1 MVGEAE
7 RNRATDQQL
16 RQEIDARNELDS
28 VAYQVQRRL
37 DELGDSAPEHE
48 RARAEMLIGEARQ
61 AIQQEAPLDR
71 VRSLTSEL
79 QQVYQA
85 LVARV
90 GAGVG
95 GGGFG
100 GGASPQDGSPGGTG
114 SAADDDVVDADF
126 DRS

>member
-1 MVGEAE
+1 M
-7 RNRATDQQL
+7 
-16 RQEIDARNELDS
+16 
-28 VAYQVQRRL
+28 
-37 DELGDSAPEHE
+37 
-48 RARAEMLIGEARQ
+48 
-61 AIQQEAPLDR
+61 DR

-100 GGASPQDGSPGGTG
+100 GGASPQDGSPEGTG
-114 SAADDDVVDADF
+114 STADDDVVDADF